1 MSRLTDICANHYN
14 IFFCEGRNEEDAL
27 KWLSEEEKLVVDIN
41 SCNFD
46 NLRKLRTRKQ
56 CTKHLQ
62 EILRNDYDKPPAL
75 IYLLDSLKETITLP
89 KEFREIPIYYIY
101 TYPEFEIL
109 FIIHIN
115 KWRTYNQQNPKPKA
129 SEFAQGFFHWDIKT
143 EGSVKRVFE
152 YEVTNLVEA
161 ACVLKAQYNKI
172 RDLRD
177 KYGLYD
183 LCH

>member
-46 NLRKLRTRKQ
+46 NLRKLRIRKQ
-56 CTKHLQ
+56 RTKHLQ

-109 FIIHIN
+109 FVIHMN
-115 KWRTYNQQNPKPKA
+115 KWKEFNNLNPKPKV
-129 SEFAQGFFHWDIKT
+129 SEFAQELFDWNINEIFIM
-143 EGSVKRVFE
+143 
-152 YEVTNLVEA
+152 L
-161 ACVLKAQYNKI
+161 
-172 RDLRD
+172 LRII
-177 KYGLYD
+177 
-183 LCH
+183 